1 MAYKTSSVGPGSI
14 AALPPTI
21 AATNRAPTIGA
32 EDAGRPISPLV
43 TRRSPRP
50 EPWRQARLLGL
61 LGLGNG
67 NGTSQLPA
75 WALPVGIGL
84 VAGGLWVLISKRRA
98 AGGSILRNMFEED
111 EPTCNCCG

>member
-1 MAYKTSSVGPGSI
+1 MAYVGPGRI

-21 AATNRAPTIGA
+21 AVTNRAPTIGA

-50 EPWRQARLLGL
+50 EPWRQASLLGL

-67 NGTSQLPA
+67 EGTSQLPA

-98 AGGSILRNMFEED
+98 AGSILRNMFDED